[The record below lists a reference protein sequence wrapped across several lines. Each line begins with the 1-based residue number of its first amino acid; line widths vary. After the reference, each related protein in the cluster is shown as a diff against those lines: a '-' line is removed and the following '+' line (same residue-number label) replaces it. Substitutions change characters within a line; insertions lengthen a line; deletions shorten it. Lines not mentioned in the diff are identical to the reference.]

1 MHCVIWPQWL
11 YDLTKKVFPFY
22 SELNLTVALQWVIL
36 NLAYTSTH
44 LPPPPLTFHPLPPT
58 STHFHPPPLTFHSPP
73 PSIHLH
79 SPSTYLPIT
88 STHLPV
94 TPPTHLHNVFFLRVH
109 LSVKLRKLT
118 RFFIKDG
125 FYKNRL
131 DLHAFKV
138 GGGGWKVSGGGRR
151 WVEDEWR

>member
-1 MHCVIWPQWL
+1 MTLWSNKKGFSFLLWTELDGGSPMGN
-11 YDLTKKVFPFY
+11 TKPC
-22 SELNLTVALQWVIL
+22 I
-36 NLAYTSTH
+36 H
-44 LPPPPLTFHPLPPT
+44 LHPPPPT
-58 STHFHPPPLTFHSPP
+58 FHPPPLTFHSPP

-94 TPPTHLHNVFFLRVH
+94 TPPTLLHNVFFLRVH
-109 LSVKLRKLT
+109 LSVNLSKLT

-131 DLHAFKV
+131 DLHTFKV
-138 GGGGWKVSGGGRR
+138 GGGGWKVSGGS
-151 WVEDEWR
+151 WR